1 MRTTWLT
8 PSMLLALPLCACTLP
23 GVGDDD
29 GTGGDDDGP
38 ATSGDDDGPST
49 SGDDDGPATS
59 GDDGPSD
66 SGSDDGSSG
75 DGADSTGGGT
85 PLLCTDATLFA
96 GNPYYGGDLEGWNPQ
111 GQGLLAD
118 PPLRMRYL
126 ADVGGRLAVDTQQ
139 ELWLQDGADIRR
151 IAGDESELELQ
162 YQPSGACVDLRFI
175 ITQGIVGLPNGNLVV
190 ADVRG
195 NGLVE
200 LSDPG
205 GDCTAA
211 PIAGNPDPILDVDV
225 EDGAAAQGDIDGP
238 GADARFFGVE
248 LPVADEDGNVYV
260 NDSGNLKIKKVA
272 ADADR
277 TVTTLFDYA
286 APDEPFV
293 LAITAMNGMVYATG
307 QNATEDIVWA
317 IDAETGENSELF
329 RGRGLFE
336 EVDSSQQTTMFALE
350 NDGVDLFVAS
360 NKGYVFRLST
370 SGDPLGVVAGMGT
383 IVDFPTDLD
392 VAASIALDQLP
403 LRTWAVGDGDMQR
416 IGDDLVYA
424 GNAAGVGFHL
434 WSIHCGG

>member
-1 MRTTWLT
+1 
-8 PSMLLALPLCACTLP
+8 MLLALPLCACVLP
-23 GVGDDD
+23 TPQDDD
-29 GTGGDDDGP
+29 GDGGDDDGP
-38 ATSGDDDGPST
+38 ATTGDDDGMTDESPT
-49 SGDDDGPATS
+49 DDGPTDD
-59 GDDGPSD
+59 GPTDDGPSD
-66 SGSDDGSSG
+66 SGSDDSSG
-75 DGADSTGGGT
+75 DGADTTGGDT
-85 PLLCTDATLFA
+85 PLTCTDATLLA
-96 GNPYYGGDLEGWNPQ
+96 GNPYFGGDLEGWNPD
-111 GQGLLAD
+111 GQGLRAD

-126 ADVGGRLAVDTQQ
+126 ANAAGQLAVDTQQ
-139 ELWLQDGADIRR
+139 EVWLSDGTDIRR
-151 IAGDESELELQ
+151 IAGDELEFDLQ
-162 YQPSGACVDLRFI
+162 YQPSGACADVRFI

-211 PIAGNPDPILDVDV
+211 PIAGNPDPILDLDV

-260 NDSGNLKIKKVA
+260 NDTGNAKIKRVA
-272 ADADR
+272 NDADR

-286 APDEPFV
+286 AADEPFV
-293 LAITAMNGMVYATG
+293 LALTAMNGMVYATG

-370 SGDPLGVVAGMGT
+370 SGEPLGVVAGMGS
-383 IVDFPTDLD
+383 IVDFPQDLD
-392 VAASIALDQLP
+392 LAGSFALDQLP

-424 GNAAGVGFHL
+424 GNAGGVGFHL